1 MTKTKDDNDNEDE
14 AGSESSV
21 PTSHS
26 LTLSPLTLSS
36 PCRGIEGVKP
46 LNLSPLTV

>member
-1 MTKTKDDNDNEDE
+1 MTMTKNDNEDDDD

-26 LTLSPLTLSS
+26 LTRSPLTS
-36 PCRGIEGVKP
+36 PPPAGGLRGSNSNP
-46 LNLSPLTV
+46 